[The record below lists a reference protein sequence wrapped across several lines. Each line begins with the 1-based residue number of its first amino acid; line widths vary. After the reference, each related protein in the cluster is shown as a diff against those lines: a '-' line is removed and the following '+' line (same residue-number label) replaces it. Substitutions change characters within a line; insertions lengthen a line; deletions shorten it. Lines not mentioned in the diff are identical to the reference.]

1 MYCHMRCDNQLR
13 PNPTDLVV
21 LEVDQVVLEVDQVV
35 LEVDQVV
42 LEVDLVVLEMDLV
55 VLEVDQVVLE
65 VDQVVLKVDLV
76 VLKVDLVVLS
86 NIPPP
91 IPSPPNKFSYTLTTS
106 ILPSQDWSIL
116 RDLSTVCT
124 CCRITCSGFG
134 ALSSIKRDVW
144 VGTFF

>member
-1 MYCHMRCDNQLR
+1 MGRGDVVYCHVRCDNQLR

-42 LEVDLVVLEMDLV
+42 LEVDLVVLEVDLV

-65 VDQVVLKVDLV
+65 VDQE
-76 VLKVDLVVLS
+76 VDLVVLS

-116 RDLSTVCT
+116 RDLSIVCT